1 LGVAVLDAVDTICA
15 PATAR
20 GKAAIAVI
28 RLSGPNARAAVT
40 RLSGRETPGDRRLRL
55 RRLHDPVDNRLL
67 DEALV
72 VGFAQGASPTGEEA
86 AEIQVHGGLA
96 VVNAVMAALLAT
108 PGVRLAKPGE
118 FSRRALDG
126 GRLDLTALEGLADL
140 IDAETEAQRRLAAR
154 LMGGALRDA
163 IAAWRSGL
171 VEARALIEASLDFA
185 DEDEIPDAAVEAGK
199 ARLRPVLASLAAA
212 LASAD
217 GAALTRE
224 GFEIAVIGP
233 PNAGKSSIINRI
245 AGREIALTSPV
256 AGTTR
261 DVIEVRCDIGGMLVT
276 IVDTAGQRET
286 TDQLEAL
293 GVERARRRAETAD
306 LRIVVQAPDAIGA
319 PPHREGDILLWNK
332 CDVGVG
338 DGLPVSALTGEGF
351 DALLA
356 RVEAALQLRTPQDGL
371 LSRSRHVDM
380 VRRTADHVAAA
391 LAASPEIAAEE
402 LRLACDA
409 LDLLIGRVD
418 PDHVLDEI
426 FSRFCLGK

>member
-1 LGVAVLDAVDTICA
+1 
-15 PATAR
+15 
-20 GKAAIAVI
+20 
-28 RLSGPNARAAVT
+28 VT
-40 RLSGRETPGDRRLRL
+40 RLSGQDTPGDRRLRL
-55 RRLHDPVDNRLL
+55 RRLHDPANKRFL

-72 VGFAQGASPTGEEA
+72 VGFSHGASPTGEEA
-86 AEIQVHGGLA
+86 AEIHVHGGIA
-96 VVNAVMAALLAT
+96 VVDAVVAALVAT

-118 FSRRALDG
+118 FSRRALDD
-126 GRLDLTALEGLADL
+126 GRLDLTQLEGLADL
-140 IDAETEAQRRLAAR
+140 IEAETEAQRRLAAR
-154 LMGGALRDA
+154 LMGGELRDTV
-163 IAAWRSGL
+163 AAWRSGL

-185 DEDEIPDAAVEAGK
+185 DEDDIPDAAVEAGR
-199 ARLRPVLASLAAA
+199 ACLGPVLDSLAAA
-212 LASAD
+212 LSAAE

-233 PNAGKSSIINRI
+233 PNAGKSSIINRL
-245 AGREIALTSPV
+245 AGREIALTSPIP
-256 AGTTR
+256 GTTR

-276 IVDTAGQRET
+276 IIDTAGQRET
-286 TDQLEAL
+286 VDQLEAL

-306 LRIVVQAPDAIGA
+306 LRIVVQAPDALGA
-319 PPHREGDILLWNK
+319 PAHRDGDIHLWNK
-332 CDVGVG
+332 CDLGPG
-338 DGLPVSALTGEGF
+338 DGLSVSALTGEGF
-351 DALLA
+351 DALLG
-356 RVEAALQLRTPQDGL
+356 RLEAALRLKTPQDGL
-371 LSRSRHVDM
+371 LSRSRHRDM